1 MGLGLSRLLI
11 LVGGAGLTLLGL
23 ALVAIVG
30 PGGPLVGIYAVGL
43 GLALIV
49 AALIER
55 VRYRSDVA
63 EREAAPIGPGGGEPM
78 DALLEARF
86 RPTDE
91 VFIDPTSGRKMRV
104 WLDPRSGERRYRAEA

>member
-91 VFIDPTSGRKMRV
+91 VFFDPTSSRKMRV

>member
-1 MGLGLSRLLI
+1 MGLGLARLLI
-11 LVGGAGLTLLGL
+11 LVGGLGLTLLGL
-23 ALVAIVG
+23 ALVAIVPAG
-30 PGGPLVGIYAVGL
+30 SPVGIYAVGL

-49 AALIER
+49 AALIKR

-78 DALLEARF
+78 DALLEPRF
-86 RPTDE
+86 HPTDE

>member
-1 MGLGLSRLLI
+1 MGLGLARLLV
-11 LVGGAGLTLLGL
+11 LVGGVGLTLLGL

-30 PGGPLVGIYAVGL
+30 PGDPLVGIYAVGL

-78 DALLEARF
+78 DALLEPRF
-86 RPTDE
+86 GPTDE

>member
-1 MGLGLSRLLI
+1 MGLGLARLLI
-11 LVGGAGLTLLGL
+11 LVGGLALTLLGL
-23 ALVAIVG
+23 ALVVIVG
-30 PGGPLVGIYAVGL
+30 PAGSPVGIYAVGL
-43 GLALIV
+43 GLAFIV

-78 DALLEARF
+78 DALLEPRF

-91 VFIDPTSGRKMRV
+91 VFLDPTSGHKMRV
-104 WLDPRSGERRYRAEA
+104 WLDPRSGERRYRSEA

>member
-1 MGLGLSRLLI
+1 MGLGLPRLMI
-11 LVGGAGLTLLGL
+11 LVGGVGLTLLGL

-30 PGGPLVGIYAVGL
+30 PGGSLGIYAVGL

-55 VRYRSDVA
+55 VRYRSDAA

-78 DALLEARF
+78 AAMLEPRF

-91 VFIDPTSGRKMRV
+91 VFIDPTSNRRMRV

>member
-1 MGLGLSRLLI
+1 MGIGLARLLV
-11 LVGGAGLTLLGL
+11 LVGGVGLTLLGL

-30 PGGPLVGIYAVGL
+30 PAGSLVGIYAVGL

-91 VFIDPTSGRKMRV
+91 AFIDPTSGRKMRV